1 MSRTLKVRQPRPAEI
16 RRLLQW
22 IEEPLDT
29 PQQRRSQAILL
40 YHDSMSATEIA
51 MTLQAHVNT
60 ILADLHAF
68 DQQGLSSVTQVHQ
81 RGVSPRLT
89 PAQKAE
95 ICRLADQAPSELG
108 LPYGRWSLSKLR
120 TYLLRQRL
128 VKTLRREH
136 LRRILKKGGSP
147 ADEFNA
153 SSSVVTPSAR
163 RFWPAFVGAG
173 GICPR
178 RVPCSSSISNRW
190 WSKPMADDAI
200 PRPSA
205 WSWSAGKRPGVVST
219 CFWPMI

>member
-1 MSRTLKVRQPRPAEI
+1 MSRTLKVRQPHPTEI
-16 RRLLQW
+16 RRLLHW

-29 PQQRRSQAILL
+29 PQQRRAQAILL
-40 YHDSMSATEIA
+40 YHDGMSATEIA
-51 MTLQAHVNT
+51 LSLQAHVNT

-68 DQQGLSSVTQVHQ
+68 DQQGLASVTQIRS

-89 PAQKAE
+89 PAQKAA

-128 VKTLRREH
+128 VKTLSREH
-136 LRRILKKGGSP
+136 LRRILEKGGSA
-147 ADEFNA
+147 ADAFNA
-153 SSSVVTPSAR
+153 NSPVVIPSAR
-163 RFWPAFVGAG
+163 RFWPAFAG
-173 GICPR
+173 IGVICPR
-178 RVPCSSSISNRW
+178 RGLCSSSISNRW

-205 WSWSAGKRPGVVST
+205 WSWSADKRPGVGST
-219 CFWPMI
+219 CFWPMT